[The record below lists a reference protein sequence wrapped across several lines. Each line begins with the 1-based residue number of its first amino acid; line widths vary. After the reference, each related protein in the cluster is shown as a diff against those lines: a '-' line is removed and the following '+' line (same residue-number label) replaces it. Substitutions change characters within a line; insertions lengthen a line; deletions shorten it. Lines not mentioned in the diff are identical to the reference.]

1 MYVHTEKERVEEN
14 TASVT
19 MISSWISQGETKSRQ
34 ILPHRNIL

>member
-19 MISSWISQGETKSRQ
+19 TISSWISQGET
-34 ILPHRNIL
+34 N